1 MLVISGHFA
10 NLARMLEYLAIPA
23 WDTPETTVDAWV
35 ARLSETAGPV
45 IVRRESSTVTWL
57 EVAPL
62 RLRGYVVVENEN
74 ASAINFELHDLD
86 PVPATQAI
94 EAAATSLGWEI
105 HADDDD
111 NEDDED
117 E

>member
-1 MLVISGHFA
+1 
-10 NLARMLEYLAIPA
+10 MLEYLALPA

-35 ARLSETAGPV
+35 VQLSETAGPV
-45 IVRRESSTVTWL
+45 IVSRESPSVTWL

-62 RLRGYVVVENEN
+62 RLRGYVMLENGH
-74 ASAINFELHDLD
+74 AAAINFELHALD
-86 PVPATQAI
+86 PGPATQAI
-94 EAAATSLGWEI
+94 EAAAASLGWEI

-111 NEDDED
+111 KEDDENDDD